1 MIKDLE
7 EYLSKLNKQEIEE
20 LVRLMEEL
28 KKMQNL
34 APPSDEDFLAALGP
48 CGK

>member
-1 MIKDLE
+1 MNEKD
-7 EYLSKLNKQEIEE
+7 KTPEE
-20 LVRLMEEL
+20 LAEE
-28 KKMQNL
+28 NEDF